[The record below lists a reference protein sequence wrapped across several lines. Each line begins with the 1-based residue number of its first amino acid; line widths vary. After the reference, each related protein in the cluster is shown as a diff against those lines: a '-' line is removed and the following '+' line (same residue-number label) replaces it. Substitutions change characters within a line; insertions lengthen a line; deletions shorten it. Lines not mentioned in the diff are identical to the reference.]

1 MISSNRFDGD
11 RRQTRL
17 LVVLSVAYLI
27 VIAYCDL
34 LTRGPSG
41 LATVWP
47 CNGLLAVGLLLLT
60 AGRRL
65 VLLAV
70 SVAAH
75 LVLDR
80 AGASPLLMSALFS
93 VLDATEA
100 ILVALVLHRAFGG
113 APRLKDLGRALK
125 TIGLA
130 MPATVIMALVGA
142 LGCAP
147 ILHLS
152 LGSLTANWLFINGLG
167 MAVSLPAALILFDP
181 TIRHGF
187 ERSAL
192 EKLLCYLM
200 VAATAVF
207 AFARPTHSLPF
218 LAFPAGVL
226 AAFRL
231 GPKGAAWTTL
241 LVTAIAAPLS
251 VLGLAAEAGTRA
263 QASERMHVLQLFV
276 GALFVTCL
284 AAALALA
291 TQQRLKQLLIHR
303 QALARRAQAR
313 AQAASQAKTDF
324 LATMSH
330 EIRTPLNSV
339 LGFTRLLAERDD
351 LAPDARR
358 QVGLIDGAGGALLTL
373 VNDVLDF
380 SRVEAGRLELVL
392 APTRAEAVLREA
404 AEIVALEAQAKGL
417 TLEVSVCGEGDLHH
431 ELDAARLRQ
440 VALNL
445 LNNAVKFTP
454 AGNVSARLMIA
465 PGPQGDLLRVEIS
478 DTGIGVPAE
487 LRGRLFER
495 FSQGD
500 GSVTR
505 AFGGTGLG
513 LAISKALIELMGG
526 QIGMSPKPA
535 QGSTFW
541 FSLGARRVEPAA
553 ATGSLARNRIG
564 SARILLVDDHPLN
577 REIGQTLLT
586 LAGCDVVTA
595 QNGHEAVTLAQV
607 GGFDVVLM
615 DIHMPGMDGL
625 TATRAIRALPGA
637 AATVPII
644 AMSADA
650 LPQHIARCREAGMV
664 DHVAKPIQRDLL
676 YATVETWLRRPPTAD
691 ARPAVGA

>member
-1 MISSNRFDGD
+1 MMTDKRFDGG
-11 RRQTRL
+11 RSQTRL
-17 LVVLSVAYLI
+17 LLVLSAAYLI

-47 CNGLLAVGLLLLT
+47 CNGLLAVGLMLLT
-60 AGRRL
+60 SGRRL
-65 VLLAV
+65 ILLAV
-70 SVAAH
+70 SLVAH
-75 LVLDR
+75 LILDG

-93 VLDATEA
+93 ALDAAEA
-100 ILVALVLHRAFGG
+100 ILVAMVLHKAFGG
-113 APRLKDLGRALK
+113 APRLKNLGRALK
-125 TIGLA
+125 TVGLA
-130 MPATVIMALVGA
+130 MPATAFMALVGA
-142 LGCAP
+142 LACAP

-152 LGSLTANWLFINGLG
+152 LGSLIANWLFINGLG

-181 TIRHGF
+181 TIQHGF
-187 ERSAL
+187 ERSGR
-192 EKLLCYLM
+192 EKLLCYVI
-200 VAATAVF
+200 VAATGLF
-207 AFARPTHSLPF
+207 AFGRPEHSLPF

-251 VLGLAAEAGTRA
+251 VLGLASTVATRA
-263 QASERMHVLQLFV
+263 QASERMHSLQLFV
-276 GALFVTCL
+276 GALFFTCL

-291 TQQRLKQLLIHR
+291 TQQRLKRLLVHR

-380 SRVEAGRLELVL
+380 SRVEAGRVDLEL
-392 APTRAEAVLREA
+392 APTQAEAVLREA

-417 TLEVSVCGEGDLHH
+417 SLDVRVVGQSDLHH
-431 ELDAARLRQ
+431 ELDGARLRQ
-440 VALNL
+440 VMLNL

-454 AGNVSARLMIA
+454 AGRVSAQLTILPA
-465 PGPQGDLLRVEIS
+465 EHGDVLKVEIS
-478 DTGIGVPAE
+478 DTGIGVPVE
-487 LRGRLFER
+487 LRDQLFER

-500 GSVTR
+500 NSVTR

-526 QIGMSPKPA
+526 QIGMTDNPGP
-535 QGSTFW
+535 GSTFW
-541 FSLGARRVEPAA
+541 FSLRARRAEPTAPTA
-553 ATGSLARNRIG
+553 SRAWDHSE

-577 REIGQTLLT
+577 REIGEALLT
-586 LAGCDVVTA
+586 LVGCEVITA
-595 QNGHEAVTLAQV
+595 ENGYEALALV
-607 GGFDVVLM
+607 EEGGFDIVLM

-625 TATRAIRALPGA
+625 AATRAIRALHGPA
-637 AATVPII
+637 AAIPII

-664 DHVAKPIQRDLL
+664 DHVAKPIQRDVL
-676 YATVETWLRRPPTAD
+676 YATVETWLQRSQA
-691 ARPAVGA
+691 A